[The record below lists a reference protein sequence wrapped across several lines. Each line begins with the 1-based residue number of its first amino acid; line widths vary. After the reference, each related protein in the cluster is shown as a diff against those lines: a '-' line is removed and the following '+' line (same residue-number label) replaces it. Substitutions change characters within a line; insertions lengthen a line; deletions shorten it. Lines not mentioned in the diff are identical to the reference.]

1 MMCTLSLRVYYHC
14 YRTDCCC
21 YHPQTSWVK
30 PTENRTLVA
39 ELPVL
44 GPAVPFDI
52 VNSFYDFS
60 GTSTYCGFLDS
71 RLLLGNLQEP
81 SGFDFYIDEFSFR
94 QQYRECFSQ
103 LAKATDQ
110 IGGVFPNKYKIY
122 KDSRWRLQET
132 LEAYRSTNT
141 RGSVRQDGDHM
152 SVTIR

>member
-81 SGFDFYIDEFSFR
+81 SGFDFYIDVFSFR
-94 QQYRECFSQ
+94 QQYRVGFEQ
-103 LAKATDQ
+103 LAKATDL
-110 IGGVFPNKYKIY
+110 IGGSSTSS
-122 KDSRWRLQET
+122 SRSIRI
-132 LEAYRSTNT
+132 
-141 RGSVRQDGDHM
+141 QDGGLRRLKRHTARRIHEAVSARM
-152 SVTIR
+152 ATICS